1 MSDKKFNRLTL
12 KNIISKGRF
21 ELSCSYGMLVI
32 ITVPAISYVLGQF
45 AMLLITLSAGM

>member
-32 ITVPAISYVLGQF
+32 ITVAAISYLIGQF
-45 AMLLITLSAGM
+45 AMILIVTMAGL